1 MGTPK
6 NWALGSVR
14 SIYTLNWEN
23 RGGQGE
29 QTPPLILVLGSGPPP
44 SETHR
49 KWGKNFEIVA

>member
-6 NWALGSVR
+6 NWALGSVS
-14 SIYTLNWEN
+14 SIHTLNWGN

-44 SETHR
+44 P
-49 KWGKNFEIVA
+49 KND